1 MSESTIAR
9 GEAGS
14 SFPLSMV
21 VAGVIV
27 VLDQVSKRAILEWV
41 ELHRNISINAWFNIT
56 HRENLG
62 AAWSFLADA
71 GGWQRGFLSVL
82 ALAVSGYIAWW
93 LWSLRNE
100 RSSILT
106 VGLAL
111 VLGGALGNVIDRILL
126 GHVIDFI
133 EVYIMGWAFPA
144 FNVADSAITV
154 GAGCLIID
162 ALFLSKLGERQT
174 SDAHESSPLKDNEAP
189 APAADKTSSSKNG
202 DL

>member
-1 MSESTIAR
+1 
-9 GEAGS
+9 
-14 SFPLSMV
+14 MV
-21 VAGVIV
+21 VAAVIV

-41 ELHRNISINAWFNIT
+41 ELHRNISINSWFSIT

-71 GGWQRGFLSVL
+71 GGWQRGFLSAL
-82 ALAVSGYIAWW
+82 ALAVSAYIAWW

-100 RSSILT
+100 RSSVLT
-106 VGLAL
+106 LGLAL
-111 VLGGALGNVIDRILL
+111 VLGGALGNVIDRIML

-162 ALFLSKLGERQT
+162 ALFLTKLGERQ
-174 SDAHESSPLKDNEAP
+174 S
-189 APAADKTSSSKNG
+189 PAAEKAASVEEDNS
-202 DL
+202 